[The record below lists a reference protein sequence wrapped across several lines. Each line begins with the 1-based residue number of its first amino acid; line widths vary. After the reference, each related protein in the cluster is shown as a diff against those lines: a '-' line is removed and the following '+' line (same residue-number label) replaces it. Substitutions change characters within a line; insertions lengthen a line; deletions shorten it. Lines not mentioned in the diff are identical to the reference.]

1 LLELTRT
8 RCWINEVALRESI
21 ARGGRDWEEQ
31 VLLALHRLS
40 RVPVVIDNRMNPDF
54 SELHRVFH
62 GALLAGCGSRWLMD
76 FNDLLFDCAERY
88 RNLLAVM
95 GAVRDVHGEHR
106 AIAEAAIE
114 RKTALA
120 IGLLNDHYEK
130 TSATLLRA
138 IEAGGLAGR

>member
-1 LLELTRT
+1 M
-8 RCWINEVALRESI
+8 NRE
-21 ARGGRDWEEQ
+21 
-31 VLLALHRLS
+31 
-40 RVPVVIDNRMNPDF
+40 F

-88 RNLLAVM
+88 RNLLAVI
-95 GAVRDVHGEHR
+95 GEQRDVPAEHR

-120 IGLLNDHYEK
+120 VGLLNDHYEK
-130 TSATLLRA
+130 TSKALLRA
-138 IEAGGLAGR
+138 IEAGGLAGH